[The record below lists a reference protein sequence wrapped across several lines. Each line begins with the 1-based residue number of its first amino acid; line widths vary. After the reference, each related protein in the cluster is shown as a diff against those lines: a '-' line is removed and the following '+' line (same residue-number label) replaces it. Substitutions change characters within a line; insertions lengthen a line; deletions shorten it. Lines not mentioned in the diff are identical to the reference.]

1 MDNKEYWRRACDDL
15 IEAMTELG
23 FREELGFVIAKCLGS
38 PKAIERMTSWLYCEK
53 PKTMELIVDEMLA
66 ICAEIET
73 WRKKAEGREAQA
85 AYSRWLNSE
94 TRRRNIESTRE

>member
-1 MDNKEYWRRACDDL
+1 MTGEWSMARNGLAAAVSSLGYPEEFGDL
-15 IEAMTELG
+15 LAGE
-23 FREELGFVIAKCLGS
+23 LGS